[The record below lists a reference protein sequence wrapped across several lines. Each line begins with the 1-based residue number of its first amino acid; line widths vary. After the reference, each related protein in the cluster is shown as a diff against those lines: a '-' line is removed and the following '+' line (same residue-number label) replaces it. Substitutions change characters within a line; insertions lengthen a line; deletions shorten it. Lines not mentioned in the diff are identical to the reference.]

1 MSSVTMKGRINAI
14 DKQISDAGEVISKRE
29 RSVRRAERNLE
40 ITEDHLAELENQRDE
55 LIIASWGDAPNWQG
69 IFGMSEDASSAMR
82 AYREK
87 WISTIP
93 GMRLTSYGN
102 IYTGQS
108 VYGIGFTTKSETEL
122 EQTIRMVEFIL
133 PYLLA
138 DERKEKALMIYNY
151 PAMDCCQS
159 FVFNIETGK
168 YGIATDR
175 FMSRQETMEFP
186 SLEGALRH
194 LQENSLFEEE
204 P

>member
-1 MSSVTMKGRINAI
+1 MDNLTLKERINTI
-14 DKQISDAGEVISKRE
+14 DKQISDASDVISRRE

-40 ITEDHLAELENQRDE
+40 IAEDYLAELENQRDE
-55 LIIASWGDAPNWQG
+55 LIIASWGEAPNWQG
-69 IFGMSEDASSAMR
+69 IFGMSEGASSAMR

-108 VYGIGFTTKSETEL
+108 VYGIGFTTKSAAEL
-122 EQTIRMVEFIL
+122 EQTIRMVEFL
-133 PYLLA
+133 MPYLLA
-138 DERKEKALMIYNY
+138 DQRKEKTLMIYNY
-151 PAMDCCQS
+151 PAVDCCHS
-159 FVFNIETGK
+159 FIFNTETGK

-175 FMSRQETMEFP
+175 FMSRQDTMEFP
-186 SLEGALRH
+186 SLEDALRH